1 MQNYRYTMSKKHSID
16 NTTIKVHCTDIKV
29 ELKSPEFEDDN
40 LTDCYGHYLKRKNL
54 IQIQSGLSDIDEANT
69 IFHELMHAVVWL
81 SGENQD
87 GAALADDNTEERVV
101 NNFSNY
107 WIGILRENK
116 WLLDYF
122 KEKL

>member
-1 MQNYRYTMSKKHSID
+1 MSKTKQSI
-16 NTTIKVHCTDIKV
+16 NNKSIKVHCTDIKI
-29 ELKSPEFEDDN
+29 ELTSPDFADDN

-54 IQIQSGLSDIDEANT
+54 IQIQEGLSDIDEANT
-69 IFHELMHAVVWL
+69 VFHELTHCIAWL
-81 SGENQD
+81 SCETND
-87 GAALADDNTEERVV
+87 GGALDKDDVEERVV

-107 WIGILRENK
+107 WIGIFRENK

>member
-1 MQNYRYTMSKKHSID
+1 MSQKQKQSI
-16 NTTIKVHCTDIKV
+16 NNSNIKIHCTDIKI
-29 ELKSPEFEDDN
+29 ELRKPEFNDDN
-40 LTDCYGHYLKRKNL
+40 LTDCYGHYQKRKNL
-54 IQIQSGLSDIDEANT
+54 IQINEGLSDIDEANT

-81 SGENQD
+81 SAENQD
-87 GAALADDNTEERVV
+87 GGALADDNTEERVV

-107 WIGILRENK
+107 WIGIFRENK

>member
-1 MQNYRYTMSKKHSID
+1 MSKKHSID
-16 NTTIKVHCTDIKV
+16 NTSIKVHCTDIKV

-40 LTDCYGHYLKRKNL
+40 LTDCYGNYLKRKNL
-54 IQIQSGLSDIDEANT
+54 IQIQSGLSNIDEENT
-69 IFHELMHAVVWL
+69 IFHELMHCVVYL
-81 SGENQD
+81 AGENQD
-87 GAALADDNTEERVV
+87 GAALSDDNSEERVV

-107 WIGILRENK
+107 WIGIFRENK